1 MTIMT
6 KPHTLLT
13 APELWLILYL
23 LLSVCIQCLWGN
35 IDTEKLAFPAGAVI
49 GGAAVALLY
58 VLYRE
63 KGQSDWVRRLRSPR
77 MSCWLLALVA
87 GWCVVGGSLPSASS
101 FPTSWPFVALL
112 IALLAHLS
120 LVIIHRLHHFSFR
133 RDGAFM
139 SLHAG
144 LWLALFSGV
153 AGAGDTMEVKAIV
166 GREDETI
173 MAVGKDGRIHPL
185 GYSLQLQ
192 DFSIEINE
200 ADGSPTQYTA
210 RMLMDGQPVRVS
222 VNSPLQVN
230 LAEDIYL
237 TNFEA
242 LSGAGV
248 VSHCVLTIVHQ
259 PWKYPML
266 MGILLLMAGVA
277 WYLKRLGTSSHHS

>member
-112 IALLAHLS
+112 ISPIWLLSSSTAS
-120 LVIIHRLHHFSFR
+120 
-133 RDGAFM
+133 A
-139 SLHAG
+139 
-144 LWLALFSGV
+144 
-153 AGAGDTMEVKAIV
+153 T
-166 GREDETI
+166 
-173 MAVGKDGRIHPL
+173 
-185 GYSLQLQ
+185 
-192 DFSIEINE
+192 
-200 ADGSPTQYTA
+200 SP
-210 RMLMDGQPVRVS
+210 
-222 VNSPLQVN
+222 
-230 LAEDIYL
+230 
-237 TNFEA
+237 
-242 LSGAGV
+242 SGAT
-248 VSHCVLTIVHQ
+248 VLSCLSMPVCG
-259 PWKYPML
+259 L
-266 MGILLLMAGVA
+266 
-277 WYLKRLGTSSHHS
+277 RSSVGWQELATQWR